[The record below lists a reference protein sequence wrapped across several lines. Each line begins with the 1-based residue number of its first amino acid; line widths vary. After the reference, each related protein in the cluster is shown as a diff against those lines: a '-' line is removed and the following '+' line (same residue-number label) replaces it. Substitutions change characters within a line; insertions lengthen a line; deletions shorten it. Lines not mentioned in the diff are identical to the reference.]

1 MRCLT
6 YHCHCSCV
14 LFATQTIQVAAGL
27 GVTAL
32 IGNAFVA
39 GFNKVN
45 SIANEEEE
53 SLYGAKI
60 QVDATE
66 VRNHSHAYMC

>member
-1 MRCLT
+1 M
-6 YHCHCSCV
+6 YHLHT
-14 LFATQTIQVAAGL
+14 LKQVAAGL

-32 IGNAFVA
+32 LGA
-39 GFNKVN
+39 GLAASVSKFRD
-45 SIANEEEE
+45 IADEEEE

-66 VRNHSHAYMC
+66 VRYQFQYCVSTSQHTLPH

>member
-1 MRCLT
+1 
-6 YHCHCSCV
+6 